1 MTRNTKIKNYLEA
14 HPGDIFEGRP
24 KATIEDWKNQRH
36 RMHVMQAQMTT
47 FGKHTGSKS
56 KKVLMYHIHKIDK
69 NRKSL
74 FDRLFNQK

>member
-1 MTRNTKIKNYLEA
+1 
-14 HPGDIFEGRP
+14 
-24 KATIEDWKNQRH
+24 
-36 RMHVMQAQMTT
+36 MHVMQAQMTT

>member
-1 MTRNTKIKNYLEA
+1 MTKNTKIKNYLKE
-14 HPGDIFEGRP
+14 HPG
-24 KATIEDWKNQRH
+24 ATIENYNNQKH
-36 RMHVMQAQMTT
+36 KMHVKQAKMTT
-47 FGKHTGSKS
+47 FNSHTGSKS